1 MFLTLSK
8 LMTPLISPLGISF
21 LLWLAALVLYRLRRG
36 QWARRCGLAGIGVVL
51 FFSNPMI
58 ADALLGSLENDFA
71 TRPIEDYPRAD
82 IIVVLG
88 GVTGA
93 SLPPRQSVEAMSGID
108 RLIDAVRLL
117 RAAKARAIMVSG
129 GSSYGRGPGVTE
141 AEHLRDLALD
151 FGVRERQ
158 VLLEMESLNT
168 FQNAKFVRQR
178 LEQMGLGR
186 ILLVTSASHMWR
198 AVGCFRKQGLA
209 VIPVP
214 ADIEVVPRRF
224 DLLRFLPHSE
234 AMNFSSRAIKE
245 YVGYFV
251 YWLRGWI

>member
-1 MFLTLSK
+1 MYLTLSK

-21 LLWLAALVLYRLRRG
+21 LLWLAAAVLYKLRRG
-36 QWARRCGLAGIGVVL
+36 PWAMRCGIAGIAVVL
-51 FFSNPMI
+51 VFSNPII

-82 IIVVLG
+82 MIVVLG
-88 GVTGA
+88 GVTGP

-117 RAAKARAIMVSG
+117 RAGKARAIIVSG

-158 VLLEMESLNT
+158 VLLEMESRNT

-178 LEQMGLGR
+178 LEQMGFGR
-186 ILLVTSASHMWR
+186 VLLVTSASHMWR
-198 AVGCFRKQGLA
+198 AVACFRKQGLA

-214 ADIEVVPRRF
+214 ADIEVVPRPF
-224 DLLRFLPHSE
+224 NLLRFLPHSE
-234 AMNFSSRAIKE
+234 SMNFSSRAIKE

-251 YWLRGWI
+251 YWVRGWI